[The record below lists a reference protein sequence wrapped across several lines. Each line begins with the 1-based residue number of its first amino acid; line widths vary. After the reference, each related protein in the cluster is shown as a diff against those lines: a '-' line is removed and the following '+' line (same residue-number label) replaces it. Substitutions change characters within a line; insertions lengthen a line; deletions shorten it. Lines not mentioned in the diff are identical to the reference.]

1 MKTDNAAFK
10 LMDMGFKAETLA
22 SLTESQLVKLY
33 NKLNEQVTPAGNVTK
48 QTKQVTTYSVPPGS
62 ETEVPTGGKNVVV
75 STKGG
80 KTSITPMESEMKEG
94 KSKSKKYN
102 PWAICTSTVGR
113 ENKKKYERC
122 VMGIK
127 KAVKEGRDPSELFL
141 ENKIVSLLE
150 RHIQP
155 KISKKEFLDMIQES
169 ETQTPVKP
177 KVPTVN
183 PGEKTKRPSTPY
195 KPKEGVKPAPKAK
208 SKIKSKVETK
218 EQSSPTIAP
227 PKEKEKTKTPS
238 TPYRPKPGVK
248 PAPKAGK
255 KSVPSWLKWND
266 LGINF

>member
-33 NKLNEQVTPAGNVTK
+33 KKLNEGNEETKEQVTPVTK
-48 QTKQVTTYSVPPGS
+48 TSLKIGTSGGSLPPNPKGYNVSKTTTG
-62 ETEVPTGGKNVVV
+62 EVMA
-75 STKGG
+75 
-80 KTSITPMESEMKEG
+80 TPNEGEMKEG
-94 KSKSKKYN
+94 KKKSKKYN

-113 ENKKKYERC
+113 EDKKKYERC
-122 VMGIK
+122 VMDIK
-127 KAVKEGRDPSELFL
+127 KSVKEGRDISELFL

-150 RHIQP
+150 RSIQP
-155 KISKKEFLDMIQES
+155 KISKKEFLDMIKES

-183 PGEKTKRPSTPY
+183 PGETTKRPSTPY
-195 KPKEGVKPAPKAK
+195 SPKPGVKPAPKAK
-208 SKIKSKVETK
+208 VEAN
-218 EQSSPTIAP
+218 EQGSPTIAP

-238 TPYRPKPGVK
+238 TPYKPKPGVK

-255 KSVPSWLKWND
+255 KSVPSWLKWD
-266 LGINF
+266 GLGINI

>member
-33 NKLNEQVTPAGNVTK
+33 KKLNEGKKEANEVQ
-48 QTKQVTTYSVPPGS
+48 QVTTTKLVATPD
-62 ETEVPTGGKNVVV
+62 EVKKGV
-75 STKGG
+75 STQG
-80 KTSITPMESEMKEG
+80 KSMAKQLPNGSFEFTEG
-94 KSKSKKYN
+94 KGKSKKYN

-113 ENKKKYERC
+113 KDKKKYERC
-122 VMGIK
+122 VMDVK
-127 KAVKEGRDPSELFL
+127 KSVKEGRDPSELFL
-141 ENKIVSLLE
+141 ENKIVYLLE

-155 KISKKEFLDMIQES
+155 KISKKEFLDMIKES

-177 KVPTVN
+177 KVPTVK
-183 PGEKTKRPSTPY
+183 PGETTKRPSTPY
-195 KPKEGVKPAPKAK
+195 SPKPGVKPAPKAK
-208 SKIKSKVETK
+208 METK

-238 TPYRPKPGVK
+238 TPYKPKPGVK

-255 KSVPSWLKWND
+255 KSVPSWLSWGK
-266 LGINF
+266 LGINI

>member
-1 MKTDNAAFK
+1 MKTDNTAFK

-33 NKLNEQVTPAGNVTK
+33 EKLNEGNKETKEQVTPVTK
-48 QTKQVTTYSVPPGS
+48 TSFKITGNGSLPPNQKGYNVSKTTTG
-62 ETEVPTGGKNVVV
+62 EVMASPK
-75 STKGG
+75 
-80 KTSITPMESEMKEG
+80 ESEMKEG
-94 KSKSKKYN
+94 KGKSKKYN

-113 ENKKKYERC
+113 KDKKKYERC
-122 VMGIK
+122 VMDVK
-127 KAVKEGRDPSELFL
+127 KSVKEGRDPSELFL

-155 KISKKEFLDMIQES
+155 KISKKEFLDMIKES
-169 ETQTPVKP
+169 ETTVKP

-183 PGEKTKRPSTPY
+183 PGEKTKTPSTPY
-195 KPKEGVKPAPKAK
+195 KVKPGVKPAPKAK
-208 SKIKSKVETK
+208 VEAN
-218 EQSSPTIAP
+218 EQGSPTIAP

-255 KSVPSWLKWND
+255 KSVPSWLKWDD
-266 LGINF
+266 LGINI

>member
-33 NKLNEQVTPAGNVTK
+33 KKLNEQVTPAGNVTK

-80 KTSITPMESEMKEG
+80 KKSITPMEGEMKEG
-94 KSKSKKYN
+94 KKKSKKYN

-113 ENKKKYERC
+113 EDKKKYERC
-122 VMGIK
+122 VMDIK
-127 KAVKEGRDPSELFL
+127 KSVKEGRDPSELFL

-150 RHIQP
+150 RSIQP
-155 KISKKEFLDMIQES
+155 KISKKEFLDMIKES
-169 ETQTPVKP
+169 ETTVKP
-177 KVPTVN
+177 KVPTVK
-183 PGEKTKRPSTPY
+183 PGETTKRPSTPY
-195 KPKEGVKPAPKAK
+195 SPKPGVKPAPKA
-208 SKIKSKVETK
+208 KVETK

-227 PKEKEKTKTPS
+227 PKEREKTKTPS
-238 TPYRPKPGVK
+238 TPYKPKPGVK

-255 KSVPSWLKWND
+255 KSVPSWLKWD
-266 LGINF
+266 GLGINI

>member
-33 NKLNEQVTPAGNVTK
+33 KKLNEQVAPAGNVTK

-94 KSKSKKYN
+94 KGKSKKYN

-113 ENKKKYERC
+113 KDKKKYERC
-122 VMGIK
+122 VMDVK
-127 KAVKEGRDPSELFL
+127 KSVKEGRDPSELFL

-155 KISKKEFLDMIQES
+155 KISKKEFLDMIKES
-169 ETQTPVKP
+169 ETTVKP
-177 KVPTVN
+177 EKTTVK
-183 PGEKTKRPSTPY
+183 PGEKTKTPY
-195 KPKEGVKPAPKAK
+195 NPKPGVKTAPKAK
-208 SKIKSKVETK
+208 SKVKMETK

-227 PKEKEKTKTPS
+227 PKEREKTKTPS
-238 TPYRPKPGVK
+238 TPYKPKPGVK

-255 KSVPSWLKWND
+255 KSVPSWLKWD
-266 LGINF
+266 GLGINI